1 MFFTTPDKE
10 MRAAARGWLDL
21 ADKIL
26 NYRRDQL
33 AAAQLGDLQKKT
45 ETLRAQVRDKAD
57 AAKLKLSIE
66 ALEPVLRQTGGKH
79 YPRSGM
85 LEWVEFLV
93 VAAIVLLAVRQF
105 FFQPFQIPTNSMW
118 PSYNGM
124 VPEVHATPVDEPGT
138 AAKIFRG
145 VAFGASTYR
154 VDAEADGEILIAL
167 NGGRLLATPSK
178 GRQWL
183 VFPQRQQRFY
193 LVVGGKTVSV
203 SVPADFGSSMDW
215 VLKDA
220 FGSKANG
227 FSSKKE
233 RVTLKDEDGRD
244 DRIVETYVLHTGKYV
259 KAGERVL
266 SFDIISGDRLFVDRL
281 SYHFVRPSIGSG
293 FVFRTTNIPD
303 TVDENKNHI
312 ESYYIKR
319 LVGLP
324 GDTLQVRPPVLY
336 RNGAPITG
344 AQAFADNNNRAG
356 KYRGYTNP
364 NFSADPRYGAKYLT
378 SPDKTY
384 TVSPSGYWAMGDNS
398 NNSADSRY
406 WGEVP
411 KKDVTGRPLWV
422 FYPFGSHWG
431 PPR

>member
-1 MFFTTPDKE
+1 MFGLLSSPDKE

-45 ETLRAQVRDKAD
+45 GTLRTQVRDKAD

-66 ALEPVLRQTGGKH
+66 ALEPVLRDTGGKH

-85 LEWVEFLV
+85 LEWIEFFV
-93 VAAIVLLAVRQF
+93 VAAIILITIRQF
-105 FFQPFQIPTNSMW
+105 FFQNFQIPTNSMW

-124 VPEVHATPVDEPGT
+124 IPEVHPTPADEPG
-138 AAKIFRG
+138 AAARTVRF
-145 VAFGASTYR
+145 FTLGASAYR
-154 VDAEADGEILIAL
+154 IDAPADGEILIPDF
-167 NGGRLLATPSK
+167 GGRRGTGTPVT

-183 VFPQRQQRFY
+183 VFPQAQMRY
-193 LVVGGKTVSV
+193 DLYVGAQKISV
-203 SVPADFGSSMDW
+203 SVPRDFDFDL
-215 VLKDA
+215 VLRDTFGPKYPDA
-220 FGSKANG
+220 SAMLNAWRDAR
-227 FSSKKE
+227 
-233 RVTLKDEDGRD
+233 RVTPGFIID
-244 DRIVETYVLHTGKYV
+244 DQGNTIRANFYHTGKFV
-259 KAGERVL
+259 HTGERAL
-266 SFDIISGDRLFVDRL
+266 SFDIISGDRLLVDRF
-281 SYHFVRPSIGSG
+281 SYHFVRPKVGSG
-293 FVFRTTNIPD
+293 FVFRTTNIP
-303 TVDENKNHI
+303 TVDADGNHI

-324 GDTLQVRPPVLY
+324 GDTLQVRPPLLY
-336 RNGAPITG
+336 RNAAPITG
-344 AQAFADNNNRAG
+344 AQAFADNNNRVG

-364 NFSADPRYGAKYLT
+364 QYGARYLT

-384 TVSPSGYWAMGDNS
+384 KVSPDGFWAMGDNS

-422 FYPFGSHWG
+422 FYPLGPHWG